1 MSNCA
6 SSVLQNCYLAGVQA
20 VIEAIVEPRRQEI
33 LRLVRD
39 EEMTAGRIAAHF
51 DVTRQA
57 VSQHLR
63 VLHGAGLV
71 SERRDGTRRI
81 YRVRPEGLIE
91 LRAFLDDFWSDRLE
105 KLKREVEADEKS
117 RAANHDRR

>member
-1 MSNCA
+1 MMF
-6 SSVLQNCYLAGVQA
+6 AGVQA
-20 VIEAIVEPRRQEI
+20 AIEAIVEPRRREI

-39 EEMTAGRIAAHF
+39 EEMAAGRIAAHF

-105 KLKREVEADEKS
+105 KLKREVEAEEKS
-117 RAANHDRR
+117 RAANRDHR

>member
-1 MSNCA
+1 M
-6 SSVLQNCYLAGVQA
+6 QA
-20 VIEAIVEPRRQEI
+20 AIDAIVEPRRRAI

-39 EEMTAGRIAAHF
+39 EEMTAGSIAAHF

-57 VSQHLR
+57 ISQHLR

-105 KLKREVEADEKS
+105 KLKREVEAEEKS
-117 RAANHDRR
+117 RAAKRNRR

>member
-1 MSNCA
+1 
-6 SSVLQNCYLAGVQA
+6 
-20 VIEAIVEPRRQEI
+20 VIEAIAEPRRREI
-33 LRLVRD
+33 LQLVRD

-57 VSQHLR
+57 ISQHLR

-71 SERRDGTRRI
+71 NERRDGTRRI

-105 KLKREVEADEKS
+105 TLKREVEADEKS
-117 RAANHDRR
+117 DAAKRERP